1 MPLFYQP
8 LVAKGVHTLDEEES
22 RHAQKVL
29 RLKSGAIIQLTDG
42 LGKFYEARLTNTES
56 KQCEFTV
63 LKSEQAPSRNYK
75 IHVAIAPTKNTD
87 RIEWFVEKAVE
98 LGIDKISF
106 LLCKNSERKSINL
119 ERVEK
124 KAISAM
130 KQSCQAVLPV
140 IQEIRPFRQVIAE
153 SNEEEKFIGFVDE
166 QNPFLL
172 KNLAKASAS
181 YLVMIGP
188 EGDFSHEEM
197 RDASQ
202 KGFAKVSLGPTRLR
216 TETAGIAACHILN
229 LINS

>member
-1 MPLFYQP
+1 M
-8 LVAKGVHTLDEEES
+8 HTLDEEES

-63 LKSEQAPSRNYK
+63 LKSEQTPSRNYK

>member
-1 MPLFYQP
+1 M
-8 LVAKGVHTLDEEES
+8 HTLDEEES

-188 EGDFSHEEM
+188 EGDFSPEEM
-197 RDASQ
+197 HDASQ

>member
-1 MPLFYQP
+1 MALFYQP
-8 LVAKGVHTLDEEES
+8 LVAKGVYKLDEEES

-29 RLKSGAIIQLTDG
+29 RLKLGATIQLTDG
-42 LGKFYEARLTNTES
+42 LGRFYDVRLTNTES
-56 KQCEFTV
+56 RQCEFEV
-63 LKSEQAPSRNYK
+63 LKSEPAPSRNYK

-106 LLCKNSERKSINL
+106 ILCKNSERKSINL
-119 ERVEK
+119 DRVEK

-130 KQSCQAVLPV
+130 KQSRQAYLPV
-140 IQEIRPFRQVIAE
+140 IQELKPFTQIIAE
-153 SNEEEKFIGFVDE
+153 SDEEEKFIGFVDE
-166 QNPFLL
+166 QNPLLL
-172 KNLAKASAS
+172 KNLAKASTS

-188 EGDFSHEEM
+188 EGDFSAEEM
-197 RDASQ
+197 RDALQ
-202 KGFAKVSLGPTRLR
+202 KGFVKVSLGPTRLR

>member
-1 MPLFYQP
+1 MALFYQP
-8 LVAKGVHTLDEEES
+8 LVAKGVYKLDEEES

-29 RLKSGAIIQLTDG
+29 RLKLGATIQLTDG
-42 LGKFYEARLTNTES
+42 LGRFYDVRLTNTES
-56 KQCEFTV
+56 RQCEFEV
-63 LKSEQAPSRNYK
+63 LKSEPAPSRNYK

-106 LLCKNSERKSINL
+106 ILCKNSERKSINL
-119 ERVEK
+119 DRVET

-130 KQSCQAVLPV
+130 KQSRQAYLPV
-140 IQEIRPFRQVIAE
+140 IQELKPFTQIIAE
-153 SNEEEKFIGFVDE
+153 SDEEEKFIGFVDE
-166 QNPFLL
+166 QNPLLL
-172 KNLAKASAS
+172 KNLAKASTS

-188 EGDFSHEEM
+188 EGDFSAEEM
-197 RDASQ
+197 RDALQ
-202 KGFAKVSLGPTRLR
+202 KGFVKVSLGPTRLR

>member
-1 MPLFYQP
+1 M
-8 LVAKGVHTLDEEES
+8 HTLDEEES